1 MDDVKSI
8 RYSLKTADI
17 GLATAMGCNTGQPAV
32 AADISTQGHEST
44 GKFARRVSIINV
56 SIAQWETARNGTCNW
71 RCGKAVRQ
79 RPRQLFVS
87 LT

>member
-32 AADISTQGHEST
+32 AADIGTQGHEPA
-44 GKFARRVSIINV
+44 GKFARRVSIINA
-56 SIAQWETARNGTCNW
+56 SIAQWETARNGTYNW
-71 RCGKAVRQ
+71 A
-79 RPRQLFVS
+79 LS
-87 LT
+87 W